1 MRVNPS
7 TNMHPRQGFTL
18 LEIFLAIAVLLIG
31 LLAITKLTG
40 LARRDSTQ
48 AEELAIVQLACQT
61 KMNEL
66 LAANNRSTAA
76 INEQPI
82 TGVRNWFLS
91 VGYFSVG
98 REGLLG
104 IKILARKPAEEPAEA
119 DQRFELVR
127 WVVAEPQAQPQRP

>member
-1 MRVNPS
+1 MSMNQ
-7 TNMHPRQGFTL
+7 RQGFTL
-18 LEIFLAIAVLLIG
+18 LEIILAIAVLLIG
-31 LLAITKLTG
+31 LLAITKLTD

-66 LAANNRSTAA
+66 LATNNRSTVA

-82 TGVRNWFLS
+82 VGVRNWYLS
-91 VGYFSVG
+91 VHYFSVG
-98 REGLLG
+98 REGLIG
-104 IKILARKPAEEPAEA
+104 IRIFARKPAEEPAEP

-127 WVVAEPQAQPQRP
+127 WVVAEPQAQPDR